1 MGLSSQYFESFKGKC
16 IVVLGDVML
25 DSYIRGDVQRV
36 SPEAPVPIVSFKN
49 REERLGGAANVALN
63 LLALGANPV
72 LCSVIGKDED
82 GSRLLHEAKQN
93 NLDVLGFVEDESRQ
107 TTVKIRIIGNN
118 QQLLRVDKE
127 QTNPISEIAEQKL
140 LDRIIQIMDSQTVDA
155 LIFEDYNKGVLTPNV
170 ISKVIEICKKRNIST
185 TVDPKKDNFMSFRG
199 VTLFKPNFKELKEG
213 LGMDFSFEKGA
224 QFENA
229 VDTLQAELNAEI
241 IFVTL
246 SEHGVYI
253 KHRNENGVYIDAHRR
268 AIRDVSGAGDTV
280 IAVATMGLVA
290 KMNAKEIAEIANIAG
305 GLVCEKSGV
314 VSVNMDELKSE
325 LERLAF

>member
-1 MGLSSQYFESFKGKC
+1 MSAFSTYLNAFQDKR
-16 IVVLGDVML
+16 ILVLGDVML

-63 LLALGANPV
+63 LVALGAQPV
-72 LCSVIGKDED
+72 LCSVIGVDEEAQ
-82 GSRLLHEAKQN
+82 RFLHEAAHHNIRTEGILQAEN
-93 NLDVLGFVEDESRQ
+93 RQ

-127 QTNPISEIAEQKL
+127 QTNAIDTAHEEQLLERIQALIASEKF
-140 LDRIIQIMDSQTVDA
+140 DA
-155 LIFEDYNKGVLTPNV
+155 LIFEDYNKGVLTPKIIRQV
-170 ISKVIEICKKRNIST
+170 IDICSTHEIPC
-185 TVDPKKDNFMSFRG
+185 TVDPKKDNFLAYRG

-213 LGMDFSFEKGA
+213 LGLEFNFEKGA

-229 VDTLQAELNAEI
+229 VTQLQNQIQADN

-246 SEHGVYI
+246 SEYGVYI
-253 KHRNENGVYIDAHRR
+253 QTDDSGAYIDAHRR

-290 KMNAKEIAEIANIAG
+290 GMNAFQIAELANIAG

-314 VSVNMDELKSE
+314 VSIDLDELKSE
-325 LERLAF
+325 LVRLGL